1 MILLLAATAEARA
14 IAAGLGAA
22 GLPVL
27 ASLAGATRDPR
38 RLPVPTRAGGFGGA
52 EGFLSV
58 VRDEGITRV
67 VDATHPFAHRIT
79 DRTARL
85 CAQEGLPYL
94 QVLRPPWRPGPDDRW
109 TEIAR
114 EERAAEIVPPGAT
127 VFLATGRQGLERF
140 AALEG
145 REVICRQ
152 IDPPE
157 GDFPFRGGRF
167 LTGRPPFSVEAETAL
182 FRDLGVDWLVVKNA
196 GGAASATKLT
206 AARELGIPV
215 LMLARPPRPDAPMVE
230 TAEEA
235 IAWAMG

>member
-1 MILLLAATAEARA
+1 MILLLAGTAEARA
-14 IAAGLGAA
+14 IAGGLAEAGV
-22 GLPVL
+22 PVL

-38 RLPVPTRAGGFGGA
+38 ALPVPTRHGGFGGA
-52 EGFLSV
+52 EGFLRV
-58 VRDEGITRV
+58 LKDEGITRV
-67 VDATHPFAHRIT
+67 IDATHPFAQRIT

-85 CAQEGLPYL
+85 CAGAGVPYL
-94 QVLRPPWRPGPDDRW
+94 QVLRPPWVPGEGDRW
-109 TEIAR
+109 TEIAT
-114 EERAAEIVPPGAT
+114 EEEAAGIVPKGAT

-140 AALEG
+140 AGLKGCA
-145 REVICRQ
+145 VICRQ

-157 GDFPFRGGRF
+157 GDFPFPGGRF

-206 AARELGIPV
+206 AARALGIPV
-215 LMLARPPRPDAPMVE
+215 LMLARPPRPGAPMVE

-235 IAWAMG
+235 VAWATG